1 MQEVSPSIAANK
13 GETLSKSYFHW
24 SSGHLLNDGSTVKKK
39 IQNGLS
45 KVNQLFNWLYKHTLW
60 VVIIAHKAAEMC

>member
-39 IQNGLS
+39 FKMAFQKLISYLIDFINTHSEL
-45 KVNQLFNWLYKHTLW
+45 LL
-60 VVIIAHKAAEMC
+60 